1 MSLTQKMLAATL
13 NADFRPEVLAPD
25 SEGRLALAAV
35 STEEITAVIERLVE
49 LRTYVAGLQNERQE
63 AARKAL
69 QDVLG
74 GLPGFASIEDLIAA
88 ASGAEAPVA
97 PVKGKTK
104 NPTATN
110 NNKRYEVVIYD
121 SKKDERR
128 NYIIFNKKMEAVKA
142 DPLYASI
149 IKKNPELEDT
159 DEFLRAYSEDFRKDY
174 PINAKWNSQEF
185 HCNERGKLNSK
196 AARFYEEFVK
206 ENPTGD
212 LKEFKTLVKEAY
224 SKP

>member
-25 SEGRLALAAV
+25 NEGRLALAAV
-35 STEEITAVIERLVE
+35 STEEITAVIDRLVE
-49 LRTYVAGLQNERQE
+49 LRTYVAGLQEERQE

-74 GLPGFASIEDLIAA
+74 GLTGFSSIEDLIAA
-88 ASGAEAPVA
+88 ASGTEAPVA
-97 PVKGKTK
+97 PSKPKGKGKAT
-104 NPTATN
+104 TN

-128 NYIIFNKKMEAVKA
+128 TYVTFNKNLNAVKA

-149 IKKNPELEDT
+149 IKKNPELEDR
-159 DEFLRAYSEDFRKDY
+159 DEFLRAYSEDYRQAY
-174 PINAKWNSQEF
+174 PINAKWNGQEF
-185 HCNERGKLNSK
+185 HCNDRGPLQAK
-196 AARFYEEFVK
+196 AQRFFDEFKK
-206 ENPTGD
+206 ENPTAD
-212 LKEFKTLVKEAY
+212 SSEFKTLVKEAY

>member
-74 GLPGFASIEDLIAA
+74 GLPGFSTIEDLIAA
-88 ASGAEAPVA
+88 ASGTEAPVA

-121 SKKDERR
+121 SKKDEHRS
-128 NYIIFNKKMEAVKA
+128 YVTFNKNLNAVKA

-149 IKKNPELEDT
+149 IKKNPELEDR
-159 DEFLRAYSEDFRKDY
+159 DEFLRAYSEDYRKAY
-174 PINAKWNSQEF
+174 PINAKWNGQEF
-185 HCNERGKLNSK
+185 HCNDRGPLQAK
-196 AARFYEEFVK
+196 AKRFFDEFQK
-206 ENPTGD
+206 ENPTSD
-212 LKEFKTLVKEAY
+212 QSEFKTLVKEAY